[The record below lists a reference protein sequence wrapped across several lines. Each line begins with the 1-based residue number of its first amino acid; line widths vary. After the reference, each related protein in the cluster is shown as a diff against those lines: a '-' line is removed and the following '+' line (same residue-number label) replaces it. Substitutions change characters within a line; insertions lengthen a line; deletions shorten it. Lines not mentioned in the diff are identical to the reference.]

1 MTITNDRRD
10 DILKHLP
17 DSPGVYLFKDAEGK
31 IIYIG
36 KAQSLR
42 SRVRSYFRESP
53 KEPKTAALVSKV
65 ADIEMVVTANQ
76 IESLILEAN
85 LVREHKPRYNILLR
99 DDKHFPYI
107 KITNEPFPRVL
118 IVRRIDKD
126 GATYFGPYTSAKAMR
141 STIQFLSRLF
151 QIRTCSLTIPH
162 PEGKP
167 YKVCMDY
174 HIKRCGGPCE
184 GFQTRESYTENI
196 KAVRLA
202 LAGRSRQLL
211 DELNGKM
218 RAASVE
224 MQFEDARALKERIT
238 ALETIRV
245 KQAVD
250 LAERVDQDFVA
261 FAREGQDAVAV
272 VLQIRDGI
280 LLGRQDFQL
289 KGHEQ
294 DTQIELL
301 HAFLSQ
307 YYQHQPNLPDEI
319 LIPFQLEESSL
330 FEQWLSEANQTKVR
344 LRLPEGSS
352 NNRLSDMASRNAQ
365 LLLDDLLLQRAQQR
379 DRTSGMVTALQQDLH
394 LPNAPRTVVCFDI
407 SNTGETDVV
416 GSMSFFEN
424 GKPRKGEYRHFK
436 IKSVSGQDDFAMM
449 REIVGRYFHRRREEQ
464 KPFPDLTI
472 IDGGKGQLNAA
483 LAELASLG
491 IEVPGI
497 ISLAKKLEEVF
508 LPNQEWP
515 VNLPKAS
522 AGLRLLKLVRDE
534 AHRFGV
540 QYNRK
545 VRSTR
550 TFRSELDTVA
560 GIGPAK
566 RTALLKAFGS
576 TVKIA
581 AASDEE
587 LLAIRGITP
596 DLVQKIRAAL
606 SVLVSPDRESP
617 SSVA

>member
-1 MTITNDRRD
+1 MTLTNQHRD
-10 DILKHLP
+10 EILKHLP
-17 DSPGVYLFKDAEGK
+17 DSSGVYLFKDDAGK
-31 IIYIG
+31 ILYIG

-53 KEPKTAALVSKV
+53 KDPKTAALVAKV
-65 ADIEMVVTANQ
+65 VDIELVVTSNQ

-118 IVRRIDKD
+118 IVRRIEKD
-126 GATYFGPYTSAKAMR
+126 GSTYFGPYTSAKAMR

-184 GFQTRESYTENI
+184 GFQSKESYAESI

-211 DELNGKM
+211 DDLNERMRIASTAMNFEEARELK
-218 RAASVE
+218 
-224 MQFEDARALKERIT
+224 QRIT
-238 ALETIRV
+238 ALETVRV
-245 KQAVD
+245 KQSVD

-289 KGHEQ
+289 KAHEQ
-294 DTQIELL
+294 DSQNELL

-319 LIPFQLEESSL
+319 LIPFQLEESVL
-330 FEQWLSEANQTKVR
+330 FEQWLTEVNKTRVR

-352 NNRLSDMASRNAQ
+352 NNRLSEMASKNAR

-394 LPNAPRTVVCFDI
+394 LQHAPRTVVCFDI

-424 GKPRKGEYRHFK
+424 GKPRKSEYRQFK
-436 IKSVSGQDDFAMM
+436 IKSVKGQDDFSMM

-483 LAELASLG
+483 LAELGSLG
-491 IEVPGI
+491 IDSPGI
-497 ISLAKKLEEVF
+497 ISLAKRLEEIY
-508 LPNQEWP
+508 LPNQDWP
-515 VNLPKAS
+515 VTLPKTS

-540 QYNRK
+540 RYNRK

-566 RTALLKAFGS
+566 RNALLKAFGS

-581 AASDEE
+581 AATDEE
-587 LLAIRGITP
+587 LLIVRGITTE
-596 DLVQKIRAAL
+596 LIQKIRSAL
-606 SVLVSPDRESP
+606 SGLVAMDNENPA
-617 SSVA
+617 SV